1 MSGVDIICSAIVVTI
16 LTYALI
22 ISKDKKKEGNV

>member
-22 ISKDKKKEGNV
+22 MSKDKKRG